1 MKTIKNLDIT
11 KDYKIVG
18 TRYSKDDPTT
28 CDNCGKVITNIVVL
42 EDSNGELYNVGTECT
57 KTIHYFTN
65 TFEGSRSLKQAEKVL
80 KDTSKFH
87 NFVKKQLSSFE
98 KNGTCY
104 SLFDKE
110 GKRRYRTAEV
120 YLKQENLL
128 QYVHKLR
135 GDI

>member
-1 MKTIKNLDIT
+1 MKTVKNLDIT

-18 TRYSKDDPTT
+18 TRYSKDEPTT
-28 CDNCGKVITNIVVL
+28 CDNCNKIITNIVIL
-42 EDSNGELYNVGTECT
+42 EDSNGKLYNVGTECT

-65 TFEGSRSLKQAEKVL
+65 TFEGNRALKQAEKIL

-98 KNGTCY
+98 RVQTCY

-110 GKRRYRTAEV
+110 GKKRYRVSEE

-128 QYVHKLR
+128 QYIDKLK
-135 GDI
+135 GE